1 MMNGFFGMGL
11 GWIVWLIIIV
21 VIVWVIFQFKGDNRG
36 HYYKSSE
43 SPLDII
49 KNRYANGEISKEEF
63 DRMKNDLI

>member
-1 MMNGFFGMGL
+1 MMNGMGWGGMWF

-21 VIVWVIFQFKGDNRG
+21 VIVWVIFQFKGNNHG

-49 KNRYANGEISKEEF
+49 KNHYANGEISKEVF
-63 DRMKNDLI
+63 